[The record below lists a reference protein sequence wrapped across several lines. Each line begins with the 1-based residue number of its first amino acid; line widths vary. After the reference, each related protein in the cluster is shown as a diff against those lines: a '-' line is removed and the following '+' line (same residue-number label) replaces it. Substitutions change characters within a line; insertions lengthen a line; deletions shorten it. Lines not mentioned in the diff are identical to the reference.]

1 MRIYYGWYIVAIGF
15 VILMLALGAT
25 MNSFGMFV
33 IPASEDLGLSRAD
46 TNTGI
51 ILINLGMAAL
61 SPFIGRMLDTYSIR
75 KIMAASAVLFGAS
88 FVGIGLSHN
97 VWLTGFLLGLPLA
110 IGIAGVSVLPTTTLV
125 ARWFVTQ
132 RGRALAITVMG
143 MSLGTVVM
151 APTVGLLIESV
162 GWRMCL
168 IVLGIAMSLVVLL
181 LIPFI
186 RERPGLGDLEPGR
199 KDVPAKPAEA
209 SISVG
214 EVPAP
219 PVSAAP
225 LGIGELLRMPV
236 FWMLSLS
243 VAFALAMAQTI
254 VVSIVP
260 LGQESGLSVTQS
272 ASLLSILGAM
282 AIVCK
287 LVLAVVGDWID
298 RELTLTILFVFIA
311 ATCAALLKGDSYF
324 MLLVCSA
331 LVGLAVG
338 AITPV
343 FMALLADRLGVATF
357 GTANGTAGL
366 IMAVFGAIG
375 VRYGGEVYDRTGN
388 YDVMFTSFIAL
399 SLFAALL
406 MFASKRVGAPKAAGA
421 PA

>member
-1 MRIYYGWYIVAIGF
+1 MRIYYGWFIVAIGF
-15 VILMLALGAT
+15 VILMLVIGAT

-33 IPASEDLGLSRAD
+33 IPASEDLKLSRANA
-46 TNTGI
+46 NTGI

-75 KIMAASAVLFGAS
+75 WIMAVSAVLFGAS
-88 FVGIGLSHN
+88 FVGIGMSHN
-97 VWLTGFLLGLPLA
+97 VWVTAVLLGLPLA
-110 IGIAGVSVLPTTTLV
+110 IGIAGISALPVTTLV
-125 ARWFVTQ
+125 ARWFAAQ
-132 RGRALAITVMG
+132 RGRAMAIAIMG

-151 APTVGLLIESV
+151 APTVGKLIEGV

-168 IVLGIAMSLVVLL
+168 IVLGVGISVVSLV

-186 RERPGLGDLEPGR
+186 RERPGPDDIEPG
-199 KDVPAKPAEA
+199 KAAAQDVWGVFSEEPAVA
-209 SISVG
+209 
-214 EVPAP
+214 
-219 PVSAAP
+219 AAP
-225 LGIGELLRMPV
+225 LSIGQLLRMPV
-236 FWMLSLS
+236 FWMLSVS
-243 VAFALAMAQTI
+243 VAFSLAMAQTI

-260 LGQESGLSVTQS
+260 LAQESGLSVGES
-272 ASLLSILGAM
+272 ASLLSLLGLM

-311 ATCAALLKGDSYF
+311 VTCAALLKGDSYV

-343 FMALLADRLGVATF
+343 FMAVLADRVGVATF

-366 IMAVFGAIG
+366 IMAVCGAIG
-375 VRYGGEVYDRTGN
+375 VRFGGEVYDRTES
-388 YDVMFTSFIAL
+388 YDLMFISFIAI
-399 SLFAALL
+399 SLIAAML
-406 MFASKRVGAPKAAGA
+406 MFASKMAGRAKPKGAAS
-421 PA
+421 